1 MRFSAGQIILS
12 PSDLMKFQNCR
23 HSTNLDL
30 RYAKGEALKPC
41 ADSAD
46 VAILQRKG
54 FEHEEAYLSQI
65 TDRDVVKIN
74 RSGNFEDA
82 VEETLKAMKSG
93 APIIYQGALTT
104 GIWQGWSDFLERV
117 ERPSELGKFSYE
129 VADTKLKRRAS
140 PSHALQLSIYS
151 RAVAEIQGI
160 IPEHAHVVIGTGERI
175 SFPLIDVRFYSDRL
189 AIRLEEFIREP
200 HPTEPEPVAAC
211 GQCRWRDLCDQFYQD
226 TDSLVRVAGI
236 RRSQRQ
242 HLKEAGVNTL
252 AGLATVKDVKIRIT
266 PETLNKL
273 KLQAELQLN
282 RRNGNPPE
290 YRLKELEIGRGFNKL
305 PRPSEGD
312 LFFDMEGDPL
322 FEGGLE
328 YLFGVYLEES
338 GKETFKALWAHERE
352 AEKTAVVQL
361 LEFFVDRIIKYPE
374 AHIYH
379 YNHYEVTALKKLTQR
394 FGVAEELLDILL
406 RREKFIDLYRVVQ
419 QGIVTSEK
427 GYSLKDLE
435 VFYME
440 KRDGEVAT
448 AGDSIVAYENWILT
462 KDQKILD
469 DIESYNEVDCR
480 STKGL
485 RDWLMSIRPEDA
497 TWFEKEAHIPDEIVI
512 DDHRLALRGFI
523 EDAKSRF
530 GETLPELLFE
540 LNAFH
545 KRADKPEWWEYF
557 SRQDRESEELI
568 EDLECIG
575 GLTAIGSV
583 EGTERLYRFPQQETK
598 IRSKSKVVARGM
610 AGGVTISELD
620 RTRRQIKLKFSTNFG
635 ATPNQLDLIPGTPI
649 KNDVLRKAV
658 LRVTE
663 ELLTGGPRYR
673 AVLDF
678 LNRSPPR
685 IKNRAA
691 GSEIIHGKDIVAE
704 AIAAISSMD
713 QTCMPIQG
721 PPGTGKTYVSAL
733 TIVELVRQG
742 KRIGVASNA
751 HKAIDNLLLAIAK
764 EARKQGTEVSIVKKI
779 SSPEDTPDDAMI
791 KLVKDNKDSSLQRAS
806 VVGGTSWLFAR
817 QEMDASFDYIFIDEA
832 GQVSIAN
839 LMAIG
844 SAAHN
849 IVLVGDQMQLSQP
862 VQGVHPGESG
872 LSTLDYLLNKE
883 RTVSADRGI
892 FLPISRRMHPSICK
906 VVSDL
911 VYEGRLTSDADAGRH
926 QIIGAGDLPL
936 SGICF
941 EEVKHYGNAQ
951 TSEEE
956 AKRIYDI
963 YHSLLG
969 STFTV
974 RQGVERKIDVR
985 DILVVSPYNAQVNL
999 LTEKLPS
1006 DARVG
1011 TVDRFQGQEAP
1022 ACLVSMAT
1030 SSGDD
1035 LPRDIEFL
1043 FSLNRLNVALSRAQA
1058 LAIVVA
1064 SPRLLDVLCSTLDEM
1079 RLVNALCAVKY
1090 LSTSQ
1095 N

>member
-1 MRFSAGQIILS
+1 M
-12 PSDLMKFQNCR
+12 
-23 HSTNLDL
+23 
-30 RYAKGEALKPC
+30 
-41 ADSAD
+41 
-46 VAILQRKG
+46 
-54 FEHEEAYLSQI
+54 
-65 TDRDVVKIN
+65 
-74 RSGNFEDA
+74 
-82 VEETLKAMKSG
+82 
-93 APIIYQGALTT
+93 
-104 GIWQGWSDFLERV
+104 
-117 ERPSELGKFSYE
+117 
-129 VADTKLKRRAS
+129 
-140 PSHALQLSIYS
+140 
-151 RAVAEIQGI
+151 
-160 IPEHAHVVIGTGERI
+160 
-175 SFPLIDVRFYSDRL
+175 
-189 AIRLEEFIREP
+189 
-200 HPTEPEPVAAC
+200 
-211 GQCRWRDLCDQFYQD
+211 
-226 TDSLVRVAGI
+226 
-236 RRSQRQ
+236 
-242 HLKEAGVNTL
+242 
-252 AGLATVKDVKIRIT
+252 
-266 PETLNKL
+266 
-273 KLQAELQLN
+273 
-282 RRNGNPPE
+282 
-290 YRLKELEIGRGFNKL
+290 
-305 PRPSEGD
+305 
-312 LFFDMEGDPL
+312 
-322 FEGGLE
+322 
-328 YLFGVYLEES
+328 
-338 GKETFKALWAHERE
+338 
-352 AEKTAVVQL
+352 
-361 LEFFVDRIIKYPE
+361 
-374 AHIYH
+374 
-379 YNHYEVTALKKLTQR
+379 
-394 FGVAEELLDILL
+394 AEELFDVLL
-406 RREKFIDLYRVVQ
+406 RREKFVDLYRIVQ

-497 TWFEKEAHIPDEIVI
+497 IWFEKEAHVHNEIVI
-512 DDHRLALRGFI
+512 DDDRLALRGLI

-530 GETLPELLFE
+530 GETIPELLFE

-557 SRQDRESEELI
+557 SRQDRETEELI

-583 EGTERLYRFPQQETK
+583 EGSERLYRFPRQETK

-635 ATPNQLDLIPGTPI
+635 ATPNQLDLVPGKPI

-678 LNRSPPR
+678 LNRNPPR
-685 IKNRAA
+685 IKNRVV
-691 GSEIIHGKDIVAE
+691 GSEIICGKDLVAE
-704 AIAAISSMD
+704 TIAAISSMD
-713 QTCMPIQG
+713 QNCMPIQG

-751 HKAIDNLLLAIAK
+751 HKAIDNLLLAIAR
-764 EARKQGTEVSIVKKI
+764 EARKHGTEVSIVKKI
-779 SSPEDTPDDAMI
+779 SSPEDAPNDAMI

-817 QEMDASFDYIFIDEA
+817 QELDASFDYIFIDEA

-849 IVLVGDQMQLSQP
+849 IVLVGDQMQLPQP
-862 VQGVHPGESG
+862 VKGVHPGESG

-883 RTVSADRGI
+883 RTVPADRGI

-926 QIIGAGDLPL
+926 QIVGAGDLPL

-941 EEVKHYGNAQ
+941 EEVIHYGNAQ

-956 AKRIYDI
+956 AERICNI
-963 YHSLLG
+963 YNSLIG
-969 STFTV
+969 STFTD
-974 RQGVERKIDVR
+974 RYGVERTIQVH

-1006 DARVG
+1006 GARVG

-1035 LPRDIEFL
+1035 IPRDIEFL
-1043 FSLNRLNVALSRAQA
+1043 FSLNRLNVSLSRAQA